1 MLVSPLSVRLG
12 LRSPNSY
19 CTALPPALGDQAYWK
34 SNREGG
40 QGVAHGLKNG
50 FDKFFLKGV
59 RHLGT
64 INLACEGSLRI
75 E

>member
-1 MLVSPLSVRLG
+1 MLISPLSVGLG
-12 LRSPNSY
+12 LLSPNSY

-34 SNREGG
+34 GNREGG
-40 QGVAHGLKNG
+40 QGVAHGLQNG
-50 FDKFFLKGV
+50 FDRFLLKGV
-59 RHLGT
+59 CYLGI